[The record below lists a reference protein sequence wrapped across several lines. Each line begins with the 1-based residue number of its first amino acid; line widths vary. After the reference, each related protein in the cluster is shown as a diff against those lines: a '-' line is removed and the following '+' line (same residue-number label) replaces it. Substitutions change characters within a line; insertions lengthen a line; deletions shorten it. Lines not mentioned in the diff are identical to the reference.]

1 MAEFG
6 LRHPCFKPHNAS
18 SGVVFGKAVVA
29 NLAVTLASGE
39 LYADDGLAEQLSEF
53 ASGALSME
61 TDNMED
67 NDASVIYGVSVTD
80 GVVIYNKEDVA
91 PRGTLGYVKVL
102 MVKGVRK
109 YRAYIYPDAQAAIGN
124 DDGQTRSSNITFQTV
139 KTTFT
144 IFADDD
150 GNWRKTR
157 TFTSLAAALAFVDE
171 ICGTGGASAPNAN
184 LAALTVG
191 LLPLSPSFDPATT
204 NYTAAAAADS
214 SVVTA
219 VTADSDATVA
229 ITNGETVVD
238 NGAAANWAAGENVL
252 TIIVTNGTASKTY
265 TVKVTR
271 GT

>member
-6 LRHPCFKPHNAS
+6 LRHPCFKPHNAPA
-18 SGVVFGKAVVA
+18 GVVFGKAVLA

-39 LYADDGLAEQLSEF
+39 LYADDGLSEQLSEF

-67 NDASVIYGVSVTD
+67 NDATVIYGATVTD

-91 PRGTLGYVKVL
+91 PRGTLGYIKVL

-124 DDGQTRSSNITFQTV
+124 DDGQTRSSNITFQTA

-150 GNWRKTR
+150 GNWRKTK
-157 TFTSLAAALAFVDE
+157 TFSSLPAALAFVDE
-171 ICGTGGASAPNAN
+171 ICGTGGTSAPNAN

-191 LLPLSPSFDPATT
+191 LLPLSPSFDPATV
-204 NYTAAAAADS
+204 NYTAVATAAS

-219 VTADSDATVA
+219 VAMDADATIA
-229 ITNGETVVD
+229 IFNGETGVD
-238 NGAAANWAAGENVL
+238 NGAAASWAAGENIL
-252 TIIVTNGTASKTY
+252 KIAVTNGTASKTY
-265 TVKVTR
+265 TVKVTK